1 VTDMA
6 TPLKIES
13 RPAGEGAVVLAL
25 IGEVDVSNTAQVREA
40 ALKLLS
46 DGVTKL
52 VIDLTA
58 TEYMDSAG
66 LGMLVGL
73 QKRMKESGGR
83 MAIAGAGPRVE
94 RLFAITG
101 LNQIFALY
109 GEVAAALKEV
119 GG

>member
-6 TPLKIES
+6 TPLRIES
-13 RPAGEGAVVLAL
+13 RPAGEGTAVLAL
-25 IGEVDVSNTAQVREA
+25 AGEVDVSNTAQVREA

-46 DGVTKL
+46 DGVSKL

-73 QKRMKESGGR
+73 LKRLNESGGK
-83 MAIAGAGPRVE
+83 MAIAGARPGVG
-94 RLFAITG
+94 RLFTITG
-101 LNQIFALY
+101 LNRIFALY
-109 GEVAAALKEV
+109 GEVATALKEV